1 MNPETLGLIMLAAL
15 VVTILVGYPIAFTLI
30 FLGIVFGYIGFGPL
44 VFDLM
49 VMQTSG
55 VMQEEV
61 LAAVPLFVFMG
72 YILERAM
79 LMVRLFNAIR
89 LMAGPLRGS
98 LYLVVLL
105 TATIF
110 AAATGIIGAAV
121 TVIGLMAV
129 PVMMRCKYNT
139 RMTAGVITA
148 GGTLG
153 ILIPPSV
160 MLLLMGP
167 VMGVSVIKLY
177 AGALIPGLILS
188 GLYIVY
194 SIFRSY
200 LDPTLGPPLPPA
212 ERASSVGQILREL
225 ALGVIPASI
234 LILACLGTILFGFAT
249 PTEAAAMGAFGAIV
263 LAVAYGQLKWTLLK
277 ESVILTAQ
285 TSSMILFLAVAAN
298 FYSSVF
304 SRLGTGAW
312 VTELMLSLSLSPVG
326 LLILIMFLIF
336 ILGWP
341 LEWPAIVLILL
352 PILLPV
358 VQEMGVD
365 LLWFSILVAVN
376 LQTAFLSPPVAV
388 AAYYLKAVAPSMD
401 MSDIYM
407 GMLEFMILQ
416 VIGLIIVFAFPA
428 TVLWLPQL
436 LSGK

>member
-1 MNPETLGLIMLAAL
+1 
-15 VVTILVGYPIAFTLI
+15 VTILVGYPIAFTLI
-30 FLGIVFGYIGFGPL
+30 FLGIVFGYTGFGPL

-49 VMQTSG
+49 VLQTSG

-61 LAAVPLFVFMG
+61 LAAVPIFVFMG

-79 LMVRLFNAIR
+79 LMERLFNAIR

-129 PVMMRCKYNT
+129 PIMMRCNYSK
-139 RMTAGVITA
+139 RMAAGVITA

-167 VMGVSVIKLY
+167 VMGVSVVKLY
-177 AGALIPGLILS
+177 AGAIIPGLILS

-194 SIFRSY
+194 SMFRSY
-200 LDPTLGPPLPPA
+200 LDPRLGPPLPLE
-212 ERASSVGQILREL
+212 ERASSINQILREL
-225 ALGVIPASI
+225 AVGVIPASI
-234 LILACLGTILFGFAT
+234 LILACLGTILFGLAT
-249 PTEAAAMGAFGAIV
+249 PTEAAAMGAFGALV
-263 LAVAYGQLKWTLLK
+263 LALAYGQLNWRMLA

-312 VTELMLSLSLSPVG
+312 ITEMMLSLSLSPMW
-326 LLILIMFLIF
+326 LLVLIMFLIF

-388 AAYYLKAVAPSMD
+388 AAYYLKGVAPNMD
-401 MSDIYM
+401 MTDIYM
-407 GMLEFMILQ
+407 GMLEFMVLQ
-416 VIGLIIVFAFPA
+416 VIGLIIVFTFPA

-436 LSGK
+436 LTGK